1 MKKMI
6 ILLSFI
12 LTLSLSACGIS
23 NFQEENIEGISSETS
38 AEITDDSEEIQ
49 SEGDAY
55 DGTYTDAEFS
65 EEAPEQE
72 KVYQF

>member
-1 MKKMI
+1 MFDYN
-6 ILLSFI
+6 LF
-12 LTLSLSACGIS
+12 
-23 NFQEENIEGISSETS
+23 ISSETS

-72 KVYQF
+72 KVYYIGDDDYHKKIHR